1 MIRLGKI
8 SVFIFQEISS
18 RYFFFKKRFLCDACF
33 LETRIFTAI
42 VWLIKYFATQLFCIF
57 LKANMFSKTEHKKA
71 AIFLYQVLSYPAGL
85 FLPLSQGFRP
95 SPLPARDLVHPGRDH
110 R

>member
-1 MIRLGKI
+1 MIRTGKI
-8 SVFIFQEISS
+8 SVFFSGNFVTIF
-18 RYFFFKKRFLCDACF
+18 FLKKKRFLCDACF
-33 LETRIFTAI
+33 LKTRIFTAI

-57 LKANMFSKTEHKKA
+57 LKANMFLKTEHKKA

-95 SPLPARDLVHPGRDH
+95 SLLPAMDLVHPGRDH
-110 R
+110 Q